1 MQRKEFY
8 QKKIPNLLF
17 YFFLEVYHFG
27 LDTKL
32 VKPEHTKTYGG
43 LMVTIHPSK
52 NFKMWN
58 GRP

>member
-8 QKKIPNLLF
+8 QKKIPNLLV

-52 NFKMWN
+52 NFKM
-58 GRP
+58 